1 MTKFLNKWTRILHRW
16 LAIPT
21 IIIIPLAVISK
32 FAGDSTQHLPPQ
44 IEQLQS
50 ILMLLLVITGSYLYL
65 IPYLARWQRNRRAAA
80 RATAPT
86 ARTRT
91 PERVPEPAAVPLTLY
106 PPDNREP
113 GNP

>member
-1 MTKFLNKWTRILHRW
+1 MTKFLNKWMRILHRW

-21 IIIIPLAVISK
+21 IIIIPLAVIAK
-32 FAGDSTQHLPPQ
+32 FTGDPTQHLPPQ
-44 IEQLQS
+44 IEQIQS

-65 IPYLARWQRNRRAAA
+65 IPYLARWQRRRRASA

-86 ARTRT
+86 ARVKAA
-91 PERVPEPAAVPLTLY
+91 ERAPEPATLPLGLY

-113 GNP
+113 GNT